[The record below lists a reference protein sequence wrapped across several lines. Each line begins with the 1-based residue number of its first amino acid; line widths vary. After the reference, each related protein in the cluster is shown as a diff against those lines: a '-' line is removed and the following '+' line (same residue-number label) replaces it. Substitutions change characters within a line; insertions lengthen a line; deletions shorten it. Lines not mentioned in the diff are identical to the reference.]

1 MMKESKVTG
10 SRRRNEIQNPT
21 ERIVLHS
28 FCSNWKHRINA
39 NRNELLRNSRSSH
52 SVFSMILSAQD
63 KLLRVRRQVL
73 I

>member
-1 MMKESKVTG
+1 MMKESKVTEN
-10 SRRRNEIQNPT
+10 RRRNEIQSPA

-28 FCSNWKHRINA
+28 FCSNWKQRINA

-52 SVFSMILSAQD
+52 SVFSVILSAQD
-63 KLLRVRRQVL
+63 KLLRVRRQLL